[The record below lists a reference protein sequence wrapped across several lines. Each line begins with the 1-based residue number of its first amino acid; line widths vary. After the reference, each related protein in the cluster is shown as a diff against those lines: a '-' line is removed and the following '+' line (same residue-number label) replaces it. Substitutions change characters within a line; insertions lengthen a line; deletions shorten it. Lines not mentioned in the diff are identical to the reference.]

1 MNNDL
6 HATVLASF
14 TGCYT
19 FILVGQDLGLKKA
32 YYPPHLAD
40 KIKYEMRMT
49 SLTSEDIRTLYEI
62 WIITVPAELLITGED
77 YSWDALIKL

>member
-6 HATVLASF
+6 HATF
-14 TGCYT
+14 T
-19 FILVGQDLGLKKA
+19 LVGHDLGLKKA
-32 YYPPHLAD
+32 YYPQQLAD
-40 KIKYEMRMT
+40 NIKYEMRMT
-49 SLTSEDIRTLYEI
+49 SLTPEDIRTLYEI